1 MKHPLRALFRT
12 TLAGALASCLLLAGG
27 AGDNALARQGGGD
40 DGGGGGGGEETLTL
54 RVNDAIG
61 KPGGTIAVVLR
72 TYAPRPIRQ
81 GQVRLKVT
89 PKPRPRAA
97 GVIAL
102 PAVSEP
108 VRPLLTL
115 VSAVVYS
122 QRGDSTTTAN
132 LTGSPSDQTLNV
144 QFQSPSASVNA
155 ADGPL
160 AVFKFRLDPSV
171 APGQQFDIQVDPAVT
186 SLLDGGGQ
194 AIEIDPRPAVL
205 TIRQPAAPY
214 AVESEGDEVAPG
226 EVAELGVQTFEPF
239 LVSGGQMVLRFNP
252 AVLGGTPTVLMD
264 PRYGKSTYTVTR
276 RRGQIIVRFQSPDAS
291 LNNVPGTIIAVQ
303 LPTRATAA
311 PGSSSAVTIDTSR
324 SYLLNRR
331 GKPIPLRY
339 EAGVIT
345 FE

>member
-1 MKHPLRALFRT
+1 MKNPLRSLFRT

-27 AGDNALARQGGGD
+27 AGDPALARQGGGD
-40 DGGGGGGGEETLTL
+40 DGGGGGGEETLTL

-61 KPGGTIAVVLR
+61 RPGGTIAVVLR

-132 LTGSPSDQTLNV
+132 LTGSALDQSVNV

-171 APGQQFDIQVDPAVT
+171 VPGQQFDIQVDPAVT
-186 SLLDGGGQ
+186 SLFDGGGQ
-194 AIEIDPRPAVL
+194 TIEIDPRPAVL
-205 TIRQPAAPY
+205 TIRQPSAPY
-214 AVESEGDEVAPG
+214 AVESEGDDVAPG

-252 AVLGGTPTVLMD
+252 AALGGTPVVLMD
-264 PRYGKSTYTVTR
+264 QRHGRSTFTVTR

-291 LNNVPGTIIAVQ
+291 LNSVPGDIIAVQ
-303 LPTRATAA
+303 FPTRATAT
-311 PGSSSAVTIDTSR
+311 PGSSSPVTIDTTR

-331 GKPIPLRY
+331 GKPIPLRF
-339 EAGVIT
+339 EAGAIT